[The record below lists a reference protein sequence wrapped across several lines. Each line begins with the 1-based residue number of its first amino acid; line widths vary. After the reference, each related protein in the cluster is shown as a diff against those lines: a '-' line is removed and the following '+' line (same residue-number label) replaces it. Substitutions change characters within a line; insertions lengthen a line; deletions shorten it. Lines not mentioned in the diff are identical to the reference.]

1 MERTDEEL
9 ILACRRGEEAA
20 WEELVRRYQ
29 RLVYAIPRRAG
40 LDEEAA
46 ADVFQRTFTQLLNK
60 LDVLEQPSRVGAW
73 LVTTAKRDAWRMA
86 QRARLTMPLPTP
98 GGDAEDDEP
107 ADLRDDAP
115 LPQEMIEQLE
125 RQHVVRRALQS
136 IDEMCRRLLTLLF
149 FQPEPPPY
157 SEIAQTLRM
166 SEGSIGPTRA
176 RCLQKLRK
184 QLDKLG
190 FDM

>member
-20 WEELVRRYQ
+20 WEELVHRYQ

-46 ADVFQRTFTQLLNK
+46 ADVFQRTFAQLLNK

-86 QRARLTMPLPTP
+86 QRARLTTPLPTP
-98 GGDAEDDEP
+98 GGEWEDDEP

-115 LPQEMIEQLE
+115 LPQEVVEQLE
-125 RQHVVRRALQS
+125 QQHIVRMVLQS

-157 SEIAQTLRM
+157 TEIARTLGM

-190 FDM
+190 FDT